1 LRSRRRGAIMGVSDA
16 RRLEVYEQAR
26 AQWGEGPAEALM
38 EMVVPAGQDMATR
51 QDVES
56 SATRVRTDLEAS
68 IAELRKEMEVRF
80 ARLEERIE
88 SLREGAASKE
98 YVLRTFFVG
107 LIPVYAMLIGL
118 LFGMYGR

>member
-1 LRSRRRGAIMGVSDA
+1 MGVSDA

-56 SATRVRTDLEAS
+56 AATLLRTDLEAS
-68 IAELRKEMEVRF
+68 IARLRADMEASIARLRADMDVRF
-80 ARLEERIE
+80 ARLEERV
-88 SLREGAASKE
+88 SGLASKE
-98 YVLRTFFVG
+98 YVLRALIVG
-107 LIPVYAMLIGL
+107 LLPVYGMLIAL
-118 LFGMYGR
+118 LFGMYGS